1 MSDHYFSANPG
12 TEQKLRK
19 VSFTVLD
26 QEFEMQASSGTFS
39 SSRLDPGTKVL
50 LDQLSEVNGTVLDLG
65 CGWGPISIAIG
76 KLFPSTKVYALD
88 VNQRSL
94 EQTSENAKRFGLAN
108 VTPVTEREIPEGLEF
123 DEIWSNPPIR
133 VGKEVLHG
141 LLKTWLPRL
150 RPGGKAMLVVQKQL
164 GADSLMKWIASE
176 FPELEVTRV
185 GNDKGYRVIKALK
198 QN

>member
-12 TEQKLRK
+12 TQQKLRTVK
-19 VSFTVLD
+19 FKVLD
-26 QEFEMQASSGTFS
+26 EEFELQASSGTFS

-50 LDQLSEVNGTVLDLG
+50 LDHLGGVEGTVLDLG

-76 KLFPSTKVYALD
+76 KLFPKTKVYALD

-94 EQTSENAKRFGLAN
+94 ELAGSNAKRLGLSN
-108 VTPVTEREIPEGLEF
+108 VFPVTEIEVPENLEF

-141 LLKTWLPRL
+141 LLRTWLPRL
-150 RPGGKAMLVVQKQL
+150 RKGGRAMLVVQKQL
-164 GADSLMKWIASE
+164 GADSLMKWIATE
-176 FPELEVTRV
+176 FPEFDVARI
-185 GNDKGYRVIKALK
+185 GNDKGYRVIRVLK
-198 QN
+198 KN